1 MIAPLNG
8 LDASHRRTSAEEE
21 WTMNRRAFLTTS
33 AAAATTLAFPAIVRA
48 QSKEPIRIGFPLPLT
63 GPFAALAADMQR
75 GAILAAEEVNAKG
88 GVMGR
93 TIELLFRDDQLKPA
107 IGAQRTKELIEN
119 ERVQFVVGGLA
130 AHVQMAINEQT
141 KKSKVLFISTSQSDE
156 ISAKPDTSPI
166 TFHEA
171 LNPTITSRVVGTWV
185 AQNLGKR
192 WWIIYADY
200 AWGKQNNAVLTETL
214 KKNGG
219 TLLGTT
225 PYPLGSAEF
234 SAHLPKIQAAKP
246 DVLMNVAPGADNVA
260 LHKQVISYGMKG
272 QMKMAQP
279 LHWISYLKE
288 GGSEIYQDVYG
299 GINWYWELQDQI
311 PSAKK
316 FVQAS
321 MKKFNIP
328 PGDYGA
334 YSYSA
339 VLEVARGVELAKTT
353 DSDAVAGALRKNPA
367 YDHFKGKQWWRTCDN
382 KSFQDMWIGRGR
394 GPGQTKGEWGL
405 LDLVAKVSADEKYDR
420 TCAEKGHA

>member
-1 MIAPLNG
+1 MIAPL
-8 LDASHRRTSAEEE
+8 DDPTSRTAARQAEEE
-21 WTMNRRAFLTTS
+21 SPMNRREFLATS

-48 QSKEPIRIGFPLPLT
+48 QSKDPIRIGCPLPLT

-75 GAILAAEEVNAKG
+75 GAVLAVDELNAKG
-88 GVMGR
+88 GVLGR
-93 TIELLFRDDQLKPA
+93 KVEVLFRDDQLKPA

-119 ERVQFVVGGLA
+119 ERVQFIVGGLA

-185 AQNLGKR
+185 AQNLGKK

-200 AWGKQNNAVLTETL
+200 AWGKQNNAVLTEVL
-214 KKNGG
+214 KKQGG
-219 TLLGTT
+219 TLLGST

-299 GINWYWELQDQI
+299 GLNWYWELQDQI

-316 FVQAS
+316 FVEAS
-321 MKKFNIP
+321 MKKFGMP
-328 PGDYGA
+328 PGDYAA
-334 YSYSA
+334 YSYSG
-339 VLEVARGVELAKTT
+339 VLEVARGVELAKST
-353 DSDAVAGALRKNPA
+353 DSDAVANALRKNPA
-367 YDHFKGKQWWRTCDN
+367 YDHFKGKQWWRACDN
-382 KSFQDMWIGRGR
+382 KSFQDMWIMRGR
-394 GPGQTKGEWGL
+394 GPGQTKGDWGL
-405 LDLVAKVSADEKYDR
+405 ADVVAKVPANEEYDR
-420 TCAEKGHA
+420 TCKEKGHA